1 MIVKKKVFRIVS
13 CLVLFSLFFV
23 FFDYNRIKKLEESSF
38 TYKTKSSEYIY
49 YWGLFYYFKVDLSDS
64 PSKPLEE
71 TQDMYMGLWL
81 LPSVQIND

>member
-1 MIVKKKVFRIVS
+1 MKKKIFRIVS
-13 CLVLFSLFFV
+13 CLVLFSLFFG
-23 FFDYNRIKKLEESSF
+23 FFDYNRIKKLEEPRF
-38 TYKTKSSEYIY
+38 TYKTIGSEYIY

-71 TQDMYMGLWL
+71 IQDMYMGLWL